1 MEVTTINN
9 QRETSTNNKTK
20 LTSLTLLHQLYVKST
35 NSHTTSILST
45 FLSSTC
51 LLNQPPEYK
60 LFERRKQNRDKKKR
74 NWFGRKGRGGIPI
87 IIPKTEGSQMTKVMR
102 KDSENTSSLMIF
114 IQQLHTFHKTCYRC
128 SSTLFPKNLKI
139 LQPFRVAQ
147 VLISLLYLAMRSSS
161 HTNVLHFPRP
171 LYLVRTSMS
180 IVTFPFP

>member
-114 IQQLHTFHKTCYRC
+114 IQQITYFSQNLLSVQFH
-128 SSTLFPKNLKI
+128 I
-139 LQPFRVAQ
+139 
-147 VLISLLYLAMRSSS
+147 ISQKFENSPA
-161 HTNVLHFPRP
+161 FPRGP
-171 LYLVRTSMS
+171 GSYLF
-180 IVTFPFP
+180 IVSCHEIFIAHQCFTLSPSAVLG